1 MTIRCAV
8 CAADN
13 PQTSRFCGSCGSALG
28 ARCPA
33 CSAPVVQG
41 FRFCGSCGV
50 ALPATDSVS
59 PATAD
64 HVAGEPVSLR
74 QGDGGNGGRVAE
86 RRLVSILFADLVSF
100 TALSDGRDPEEVQ
113 ELLTRYFDVC
123 RAVIGRYG
131 GAIEKFIGDAVMA
144 MWGAPVA
151 HEDDAE
157 RAVRAAVD
165 LVAAVATLGQE
176 LALPRLAA
184 RAGVVSGEAAIT
196 VGAVGQG
203 MVAGDVVN
211 TASRLETA
219 ARPGTVLVDEAT
231 YRAVRGSVE
240 FERAGDRT
248 LRGKRMPLPAWEARQ
263 VVALRGGEGRS
274 VLPEGPLIGRESAV
288 AIVKDLL
295 NAVREERSARL
306 VSIFGQAGVGKGRV
320 AWELEKYVDG
330 VVEKIH
336 WHLARSPAY
345 GEGLAFWALAEMVR
359 SRARITE
366 GDGQAVARRRLA
378 SCLAQFVP
386 DDKERRWVA
395 PHLAALIGIGPAPGG
410 ERAETFAA
418 WRTFFERVAD
428 RATTVLVFDDL
439 HWADAGTLDFIE
451 YLVAGAAGR
460 PILVVTLARPS
471 LLESRPGWG
480 ADRRTYVGLHLEP
493 LPRAAMAELLGGLA
507 PGLPPDVAERILDR
521 AEGIPLYAVE
531 ILRMLV
537 DRGDLEA
544 VGGVYVVRRELEQ
557 LAVPETLQAL
567 VAARLDELE
576 PTDRT
581 LIRDAA
587 VLGRDFRPAA
597 VAAVGRTS
605 VEAIEPHLH
614 HLVEREFLIQDTDER
629 ALGRE
634 RYRFGELLV
643 RDVAYGTLSL
653 RDRRERHLAAA
664 AYFAA
669 LDDPELAGVVA
680 NHVLAAYR
688 SGPAGRPDH
697 ALAVQA
703 VAALRAAADRASA
716 LHAHDIALGFR
727 EEALSV
733 TDDPAEIAAIRLE
746 AAGTA
751 QSLAHLDDAEAHAR
765 AALAWYR
772 ERDDRP
778 GIARASSRL
787 GAIQVVRYEPDAI
800 DTMMTA
806 IAEIGLDGGDVDPVL
821 ADDPAVV
828 GLLAGLARA
837 YVVNGHQADAI
848 IWADRALA
856 SAERL
861 GLTQVT
867 ADALAGKGAALIEE
881 GRTTEGVALLRA
893 CLTLAEENGLTVA
906 ALRARNGLAVGLMV
920 DDPRDAMNVARAGVD
935 TARRVGFLDLAVR
948 IASNWAEGAL
958 EAGHWDEVVTLLG
971 ELEQYELPVM
981 DAVDFGGVLG
991 LIATWR
997 GDPGAAERFERLE
1010 EMTAAQSDSLVL
1022 GTLRY
1027 RTSAAKLGRGLI
1039 PEALADATTAATC
1052 LAGFGY
1058 RTAVREGSGTAG
1070 RAALRAGDLA
1080 VLDDAIQQLEA
1091 SGLRGRWMT
1100 AMIATFR
1107 AGSAAL
1113 HGADE
1118 RATDGYRDA
1127 ADAWRR
1133 LDLPLQLGLCQL
1145 EAAWLLPPGSDV
1157 AESARDEA
1165 RTVLTG
1171 LGAAELLDRLEH
1183 GLSRPAT
1190 PVDSAAGTGR
1200 RALAAD
1206 RV

>member
-1 MTIRCAV
+1 MMVRCGV
-8 CAADN
+8 CATDN
-13 PQTSRFCGSCGSALG
+13 PQSSRFCGSCGSALG

-33 CSAPVVQG
+33 CAAPIVHG
-41 FRFCGSCGV
+41 FRFCGACGA
-50 ALPATDSVS
+50 ALSMAGGRTS
-59 PATAD
+59 AALD
-64 HVAGEPVSLR
+64 HVAGEPVALR
-74 QGDGGNGGRVAE
+74 QGDPVGSGRVAE

-113 ELLTRYFDVC
+113 ELLTRYFEVC
-123 RAVIGRYG
+123 RAVIARYG
-131 GAIEKFIGDAVMA
+131 GTVEKFIGDAVMA

-165 LVAAVATLGQE
+165 LVAAVSTLGDE

-196 VGAVGQG
+196 IGAIGQG

-211 TASRLETA
+211 TASRLQTA

-231 YRAVRGSVE
+231 YRTVRGSVQ

-263 VVALRGGEGRS
+263 VVARRGGEGRS

-330 VVEKIH
+330 VVEKIY

-359 SRARITE
+359 SRAGISE
-366 GDGQAVARRRLA
+366 GDGLSLARRRLS
-378 SCLAQFVP
+378 SCLALFVP
-386 DDKERRWVA
+386 DQAERRWIA
-395 PHLAALIGIGPAPGG
+395 PHLAALIGVGPAPGG

-428 RATTVLVFDDL
+428 QRTTVLVFDDL
-439 HWADAGTLDFIE
+439 HWADPGSLDFIE
-451 YLVAGAAGR
+451 YLVAGAASR

-471 LLESRPGWG
+471 LLEARPDWG
-480 ADRRTYVGLHLEP
+480 AGRRTYVGLHLEP
-493 LPRAAMAELLGGLA
+493 LPRPAMAELLGGLA
-507 PGLPPDVAERILDR
+507 PGLPADVAGRILDR
-521 AEGIPLYAVE
+521 AEGIPLYAIE

-544 VGGVYVVRRELEQ
+544 VGGVYVVCRDLEQ
-557 LAVPETLQAL
+557 LSVPETLQAL
-567 VAARLDELE
+567 VGARLDELE
-576 PTDRT
+576 PTARA

-587 VLGRDFRPAA
+587 VLGREFRPTA

-605 VEAIEPHLH
+605 VEAVEPHLR
-614 HLVEREFLIQDTDER
+614 HLVEREFLIQDADEL

-643 RDVAYGTLSL
+643 RDVAYNTLSL
-653 RDRRERHLAAA
+653 RDRRGRHLAAA
-664 AYFAA
+664 DYFAA
-669 LDDPELAGVVA
+669 LEDPELAGVVA

-688 SGPAGRPDH
+688 SGPPGRPDR

-703 VAALRAAADRASA
+703 VAALRTAADRASA
-716 LHAHDIALGFR
+716 LHAHDTALGFR

-751 QSLAHLDDAEAHAR
+751 QSLARLDEAEAHAR

-772 ERDDRP
+772 AQADRP
-778 GIARASSRL
+778 EIARASSRL
-787 GAIQVVRYEPDAI
+787 GAIQVVRYDPGAI
-800 DTMMTA
+800 DTMRSA
-806 IAEIGLDGGDVDPVL
+806 ISELGLDGGDVDPTL

-837 YVVNGHQADAI
+837 YVVNGQPAEAI
-848 IWADRALA
+848 VWADRALA

-861 GLTQVT
+861 ELTQVT
-867 ADALAGKGAALIEE
+867 GDALAGKGAALIEE

-893 CLTLAEENGLTVA
+893 CLTLAEEHGLTVA
-906 ALRARNGLAVGLMV
+906 ALRARNGLAVGLIL
-920 DDPRDAMNVARAGVD
+920 DDPRAAVEVARAGVD
-935 TARRVGFLDLAVR
+935 IARRVGFMDLAVR
-948 IASNWAEGAL
+948 IASNWAEAAL
-958 EAGHWDEVVTLLG
+958 ETGAWDDVVALLG
-971 ELEQYELPVM
+971 ELDRYDLPVM
-981 DAVDFGGVLG
+981 DAVDFRGITA

-997 GDPGAAERFERLE
+997 GEPDAAERFTQLE
-1010 EMTAAQSDSLVL
+1010 ELVAARDDSLML
-1022 GTLRY
+1022 ATLRY
-1027 RTSAAKLGRGLI
+1027 RTSTAKLSRGAVA
-1039 PEALADATTAATC
+1039 EALADASTAATY

-1058 RTAVREGSGTAG
+1058 RTSVREGSGSAG
-1070 RAALRAGDLA
+1070 RAALWAGDLSA
-1080 VLDDAIQQLEA
+1080 LDEAIRSLDG

-1100 AMIATFR
+1100 AMIGTLR
-1107 AGSAAL
+1107 AGSAARR
-1113 HGADE
+1113 GSVEA
-1118 RATDGYRDA
+1118 AADGYREVA
-1127 ADAWRR
+1127 EAWRR

-1145 EAAWLLPPGSDV
+1145 EAAWLLPPGSDL
-1157 AESARDEA
+1157 AITAADEA

-1171 LGAAELLDRLEH
+1171 LGAIELLDRLEQ
-1183 GLSRPAT
+1183 GLARPAS
-1190 PVDSAAGTGR
+1190 PVG
-1200 RALAAD
+1200 
-1206 RV
+1206 

>member
-1 MTIRCAV
+1 MMIRCEA
-8 CAADN
+8 CGSDN
-13 PQTSRFCGSCGSALG
+13 PQTSRFCGSCGSPLG

-33 CSAPVVQG
+33 CSAPVVHG
-41 FRFCGSCGV
+41 FRFCGSCGA
-50 ALPATDSVS
+50 ALTGRESRTEREV
-59 PATAD
+59 D
-64 HVAGEPVSLR
+64 HVTGEPVALR
-74 QGDGGNGGRVAE
+74 SGDPGGGGRVAE

-100 TALSDGRDPEEVQ
+100 TALAEGRDPEEVQ
-113 ELLTRYFDVC
+113 ELLARYFDVC
-123 RAVIGRYG
+123 RAVIVRYG
-131 GAIEKFIGDAVMA
+131 GTVEKFIGDAVMA

-157 RAVRAAVD
+157 RAVRAAVE
-165 LVAAVATLGQE
+165 LVAAVANLGQE
-176 LALPRLAA
+176 LALPRLSA

-211 TASRLETA
+211 TASRLQTA

-231 YRAVRGSVE
+231 YRTVRGSVE
-240 FERAGDRT
+240 FERAGDQT

-263 VVALRGGEGRS
+263 VVALVGGVGRS
-274 VLPEGPLIGRESAV
+274 VLPEGPLVGRESAV

-330 VVEKIH
+330 IVEEVF

-359 SRARITE
+359 SRAGITD
-366 GDGQAVARRRLA
+366 GDGPSLARRRLA
-378 SCLAQFVP
+378 SCLTQFVP
-386 DDKERRWVA
+386 DDAERRWIA

-428 RATTVLVFDDL
+428 RGTTVLVFDDL
-439 HWADAGTLDFIE
+439 HWADAGSLDFIE
-451 YLVAGAAGR
+451 YLVAGTAGR

-471 LLESRPGWG
+471 LLEARPEWG
-480 ADRRTYVGLHLEP
+480 AGRRTYVGLHLDP
-493 LPRAAMAELLGGLA
+493 LPRPAMAELLGGLA
-507 PGLPPDVAERILDR
+507 PGLPADVAGRILDR

-544 VGGVYVVRRELEQ
+544 VGGVYLVRRELEK

-576 PTDRT
+576 PTDRA

-587 VLGRDFRPAA
+587 VLGREFRPGA

-605 VEAIEPHLH
+605 VEAIEPHLG
-614 HLVEREFLIQDTDER
+614 HLLEREFLIQDADEA

-643 RDVAYGTLSL
+643 RDVAYNTLSL

-664 AYFAA
+664 DHFAA

-680 NHVLAAYR
+680 SHVLAAYR
-688 SGPAGRPDH
+688 SGPPGRPDRT
-697 ALAVQA
+697 LARQA
-703 VAALRAAADRASA
+703 VAALRVAADRASA

-733 TDDPAEIAAIRLE
+733 SDDPSEIAAIRLE

-751 QSLAHLDDAEAHAR
+751 QSLARLDEAEAYAR

-772 ERDDRP
+772 EHDDRP
-778 GIARASSRL
+778 EIARASSRL
-787 GAIQVVRYEPDAI
+787 GAIQVVRYDPGAI
-800 DTMMTA
+800 DTMRSA
-806 IAEIGLDGGDVDPVL
+806 IAELGLEGPDVDPLL

-837 YVVNGHQADAI
+837 YVVNGRPADAI
-848 IWADRALA
+848 AWADRALA

-881 GRTTEGVALLRA
+881 SRTTEGVALLRA
-893 CLTLAEENGLTVA
+893 CLALAEEHGLTVA
-906 ALRARNGLAVGLMV
+906 ALRARNGLAVGLMI
-920 DDPRDAMNVARAGVD
+920 DDPRDAMDVARAGIDV
-935 TARRVGFLDLAVR
+935 ARRVGFLDLAVR

-958 EAGHWDEVVTLLG
+958 EAGHWDEVVSLLG
-971 ELEQYELPVM
+971 ELGRYDLPAL
-981 DAVDFGGVLG
+981 DTVDFDGIKA

-997 GDPGAAERFERLE
+997 GEPGALERFDHLE
-1010 EMTAAQSDSLVL
+1010 QLVATEDDPL
-1022 GTLRY
+1022 MRATLRY
-1027 RTSAAKLGRGLI
+1027 RTSVAKLSRGSLA
-1039 PEALADATTAATC
+1039 EALAEASAAASY
-1052 LAGFGY
+1052 LVSSGY

-1070 RAALRAGDLA
+1070 RAALWAGDLE
-1080 VLDDAIQQLEA
+1080 VLDDAIHTLEA

-1100 AMIATFR
+1100 AMLATLR
-1107 AGSAAL
+1107 AGSEARR
-1113 HGADE
+1113 GSVE
-1118 RATDGYRDA
+1118 IA
-1127 ADAWRR
+1127 ADRYREAAEAWRR

-1145 EAAWLLPPGSDV
+1145 EAAWLLPSGSEL
-1157 AESARDEA
+1157 ALAAADEA
-1165 RTVLTG
+1165 REVLTA
-1171 LGAAELLDRLEH
+1171 LGATELLARLAG
-1183 GLSRPAT
+1183 GLSRPAA
-1190 PVDSAAGTGR
+1190 PVA
-1200 RALAAD
+1200 
-1206 RV
+1206 

>member
-1 MTIRCAV
+1 MMIRCEA
-8 CAADN
+8 CGSDN
-13 PQTSRFCGSCGSALG
+13 PQTSRFCGSCGSPLG

-33 CSAPVVQG
+33 CSAPVVHG
-41 FRFCGSCGV
+41 FRFCGSCGA
-50 ALPATDSVS
+50 AL
-59 PATAD
+59 TAADHPPERPVD
-64 HVAGEPVSLR
+64 HVAGEPVALR
-74 QGDGGNGGRVAE
+74 SPDLGVARVAE

-100 TALSDGRDPEEVQ
+100 TALAEGRDPEEVQ
-113 ELLTRYFDVC
+113 ELLARYFDVC
-123 RAVIGRYG
+123 RGVIVRYG
-131 GAIEKFIGDAVMA
+131 GTVEKFIGDAVMA

-157 RAVRAAVD
+157 RAVRAAVE
-165 LVAAVATLGQE
+165 LVAAVASLGQE
-176 LALPRLAA
+176 LALPRLSA

-211 TASRLETA
+211 TASRLQTA

-240 FERAGDRT
+240 FERAGDQT
-248 LRGKRMPLPAWEARQ
+248 LRGKSSPLPAWEARH
-263 VVALRGGEGRS
+263 VVALVGGHGRS
-274 VLPEGPLIGRESAV
+274 VLPEGPLIGREGAV

-295 NAVREERSARL
+295 NAVREEHSARL

-330 VVEKIH
+330 IVEEVF

-359 SRARITE
+359 WRAGITD
-366 GDGQAVARRRLA
+366 GDGPSLARRRLG
-378 SCLAQFVP
+378 SCLAHFVP
-386 DDKERRWVA
+386 DETERRWIA
-395 PHLAALIGIGPAPGG
+395 PHLAALIGIGPAPDG

-428 RATTVLVFDDL
+428 LGTTVLVFDDL
-439 HWADAGTLDFIE
+439 HWADAGSLDFIE
-451 YLVAGAAGR
+451 YLVAGTAGR

-471 LLESRPGWG
+471 LLEARPDWG
-480 ADRRTYVGLHLEP
+480 AGRRTYVGLHLDP
-493 LPRAAMAELLGGLA
+493 LPRPAMAELLGGLA
-507 PGLPPDVAERILDR
+507 PGLPADVAARILDR

-576 PTDRT
+576 PNDRA
-581 LIRDAA
+581 LILDAA
-587 VLGRDFRPAA
+587 VLGREFRPGA
-597 VAAVGRTS
+597 VAAVGGTS
-605 VEAIEPHLH
+605 IEAIEPHLG
-614 HLVEREFLIQDTDER
+614 HLLEREFLIMDADEA
-629 ALGRE
+629 ALGRQ

-643 RDVAYGTLSL
+643 RDVAYNTLSL

-664 AYFAA
+664 DYFAG

-680 NHVLAAYR
+680 SHVLAAYR
-688 SGPAGRPDH
+688 SGPPGRPDRT
-697 ALAVQA
+697 LARQA
-703 VAALRAAADRASA
+703 VAALRVAADRASA

-727 EEALSV
+727 QEALSV
-733 TDDPAEIAAIRLE
+733 SDDPGEIAAIRLE

-751 QSLAHLDDAEAHAR
+751 QSLARLDEAEAHAR
-765 AALAWYR
+765 AALAWFR

-778 GIARASSRL
+778 EIARASSRL
-787 GAIQVVRYEPDAI
+787 GAIQVVRYDPEAI
-800 DTMMTA
+800 DTMRGA
-806 IAEIGLDGGDVDPVL
+806 IRELGLDGTDVDPAL

-828 GLLAGLARA
+828 ALLAGLARA
-837 YVVNGHQADAI
+837 YVVNGHPAEAI
-848 IWADRALA
+848 VWADRALA

-893 CLTLAEENGLTVA
+893 CLTLADEHGLTVA
-906 ALRARNGLAVGLMV
+906 ALRARNGLAVGLIS
-920 DDPRDAMNVARAGVD
+920 DDPRAALEIARAGID

-948 IASNWAEGAL
+948 IASNWAEAAL
-958 EAGHWDEVVTLLG
+958 EAGRWDDVVTLLG
-971 ELEQYELPVM
+971 DLERYDLPVM
-981 DAVDFGGVLG
+981 DVVDFGGILA

-997 GDPGAAERFERLE
+997 GDAGAAERFDHLE
-1010 EMTAAQSDSLVL
+1010 ELTTAEDEPLILAM
-1022 GTLRY
+1022 LRY
-1027 RTSAAKLGRGLI
+1027 RSSNAKLSRGLLAD
-1039 PEALADATTAATC
+1039 ALADATAAATL

-1058 RTAVREGSGTAG
+1058 KTAVRERSGTAG
-1070 RAALRAGDLA
+1070 RAALWAGDLS
-1080 VLDDAIQQLEA
+1080 VLDDAIHELEA
-1091 SGLRGRWMT
+1091 SSLHGRWMT

-1107 AGSAAL
+1107 AGAAARRGL
-1113 HGADE
+1113 VE
-1118 RATDGYRDA
+1118 SATDTYREA
-1127 ADAWRR
+1127 AEAWRR

-1145 EAAWLLPPGSDV
+1145 EAAWLLPVGSEP
-1157 AESARDEA
+1157 ALAAADEA
-1165 RTVLTG
+1165 RAVLDG
-1171 LGAAELLDRLEH
+1171 LGAAELLARLEH

-1190 PVDSAAGTGR
+1190 PVG
-1200 RALAAD
+1200 
-1206 RV
+1206 